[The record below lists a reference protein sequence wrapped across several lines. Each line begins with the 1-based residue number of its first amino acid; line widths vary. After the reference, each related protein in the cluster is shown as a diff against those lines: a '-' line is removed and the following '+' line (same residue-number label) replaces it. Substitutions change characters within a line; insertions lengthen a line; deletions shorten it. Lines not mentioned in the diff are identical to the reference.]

1 MKAPLFLLFLSCA
14 ALGMPHA
21 EGAEKKLFRFGVLTQ
36 VNESNS
42 ETDSLADLL
51 DALTD
56 EKLAFVVANGVK
68 SSEEPCTDKLYLER
82 RDAFDGAKLP
92 VIPSLTAD
100 DWTRCMNS
108 AGKSAAIE
116 RLTHVRE
123 LFFPEKFSLGER
135 KIPVIRQS
143 LTPQFRSYSENARW
157 RFRNVLFATIH
168 LPANNN
174 NYVSEA
180 GRNSEFEDRLIA
192 NRDWLQRLFMFAKRK
207 KIDGIVLFSDGNPLA
222 IPRREDLA
230 KLKVDRDGFLA
241 VRRQIL
247 KLAPGFPGKIL
258 IVHRQAAG
266 QRSPTAST
274 QRIRWSRNLGD
285 VGITRNVS
293 TIAVVA
299 APPFFVLEQ
308 APETTP
314 PPALKQP

>member
-1 MKAPLFLLFLSCA
+1 MKAPLFLLFLSCTV
-14 ALGMPHA
+14 LGMPLA

-36 VNESNS
+36 ANEIKP
-42 ETDSLADLL
+42 EDDGPADLL
-51 DALTD
+51 DTLTD
-56 EKLAFVVANGVK
+56 EKLAFVVANGIK
-68 SSEEPCTDKLYLER
+68 TSDEPCTDELYVER
-82 RDAFDGAKLP
+82 RDAFDGAKLTL
-92 VIPSLTAD
+92 IPSLTAN

-108 AGKSAAIE
+108 AGKPAAIE
-116 RLTHVRE
+116 RLNHVRE

-143 LTPQFRSYSENARW
+143 ITPQFRSYSENARW

-230 KLKVDRDGFLA
+230 RLKADRDGFLA

-247 KLAPGFPGKIL
+247 KLAQGFPGKIL
-258 IVHRQAAG
+258 IVHREAAG
-266 QRSPTAST
+266 QRSSTAST
-274 QRIRWSRNLGD
+274 QRIRWSRNLGE

-293 TIAVVA
+293 TLAVVA
-299 APPFFVLEQ
+299 APTLFVLEQ
-308 APETTP
+308 APEKTT

>member
-1 MKAPLFLLFLSCA
+1 MKAHFLLVFLSCA
-14 ALGMPHA
+14 VLGVSHA
-21 EGAEKKLFRFGVLTQ
+21 EGAEKKLFSFGVVTQ
-36 VNESNS
+36 TLEVKS
-42 ETDSLADLL
+42 EEDSPANLL
-51 DALTD
+51 DALPD
-56 EKLAFVVANGVK
+56 EKLAFVVVNGIK
-68 SSEEPCTDKLYLER
+68 SSDEPCTDELYIER
-82 RDAFDGAKLP
+82 RDAFERAQLP

-108 AGKSAAIE
+108 AGKPAAIE

-143 LTPQFRSYSENARW
+143 ITPQFRSYSENARW

-192 NRDWLQRLFMFAKRK
+192 NRDWLQRLFIFAKRK

-222 IPRREDLA
+222 IPSREDLA
-230 KLKVDRDGFLA
+230 RLKADRDGFLA

-266 QRSPTAST
+266 QGSPTAST
-274 QRIRWSRNLGD
+274 PRIRWSRNLGE
-285 VGITRNVS
+285 VGIKSSVS

-299 APPFFVLEQ
+299 APALFVLEQ
-308 APETTP
+308 APEKTGL
-314 PPALKQP
+314 PALKRP